1 MPNSQKYAN
10 NWFKLTPFKSQTPTS
25 GHKGTQKTQKRY
37 NTSNCNKGSD
47 IYRLINTIKSPC
59 FFFKCLK
66 LNYPSKSPC

>member
-47 IYRLINTIKSPC
+47 IYTVGSHLNT
-59 FFFKCLK
+59 
-66 LNYPSKSPC
+66 